1 MNDET
6 INDVEYLV
14 LLAVARL
21 DDDAYG
27 VTIREEIERHAAR
40 SVSVAA
46 VYAAL
51 SRLEER
57 RLLAHHLTDPTP
69 ERGGRRKKVFRL
81 TGPGGDALRSTRAG
95 LERMWDGVELPG
107 ERRSA

>member
-1 MNDET
+1 MNEP

-27 VTIREEIERHAAR
+27 VTIREEIERRAAR

-51 SRLEER
+51 GRLEER

-69 ERGGRRKKVFRL
+69 ERGGRRKKVFRV
-81 TGPGGDALRSTRAG
+81 TGPGGDALRATREG
-95 LERMWDGVELPG
+95 LDRMWEGVELPE

>member
-1 MNDET
+1 MNEP

-21 DDDAYG
+21 ADDAYG
-27 VTIREEIERHAAR
+27 VTIRAEIERHAAR

-51 SRLEER
+51 GRLEER

-81 TGPGGDALRSTRAG
+81 TGAGADALRTTREG

-107 ERRSA
+107 ERRTA

>member
-1 MNDET
+1 MDDAV
-6 INDVEYLV
+6 NDVEYLV

-51 SRLEER
+51 ARLEER
-57 RLLAHHLTDPTP
+57 RLLAHHLSSPTP

-81 TGPGGDALRSTRAG
+81 TGAGADAARSTRDG
-95 LERMWDGVELPG
+95 LERMWDGVELPDA
-107 ERRSA
+107 RRSA

>member
-1 MNDET
+1 MTEP

-14 LLAVARL
+14 LLAAARRG
-21 DDDAYG
+21 DDAYG
-27 VTIREEIERHAAR
+27 VSIRDEIERHAAR
-40 SVSVAA
+40 GVSLAA

-51 SRLEER
+51 GRLEDR

-81 TGPGGDALRSTRAG
+81 TGAGEDALRATRAG
-95 LERMWDGVELPG
+95 LARMWDGVELEG
-107 ERRSA
+107 GRRSA